1 MVRVLSAGSEQRF
14 RDLCPARPLMA
25 TLNLFVFQFPPNSA
39 PMLATRRAATCPNLL
54 LLLLLL
60 LSLASLGPGDR
71 RATVFSQDSTGLHHG
86 WGSGEARLVSGGG
99 AANALGRCRPLPARR
114 PIWASTACPCF
125 EFAPVS
131 VCKRAGK
138 GNVLDRTRITFI
150 CYQTLLVSG
159 SVLRFVLQLRA
170 YCAIVMLIFN
180 HCCSFDPIS
189 LVQTLSSHHDFFG
202 HCERRSCFGHFV
214 PKQG

>member
-1 MVRVLSAGSEQRF
+1 MSKDSGISALPDPSWPPSISLSSNFPQ
-14 RDLCPARPLMA
+14 
-25 TLNLFVFQFPPNSA
+25 TLLPCYTPRRSPPESA
-39 PMLATRRAATCPNLL
+39 AAS
-54 LLLLLL
+54 

-202 HCERRSCFGHFV
+202 HCERRSCSRHSV